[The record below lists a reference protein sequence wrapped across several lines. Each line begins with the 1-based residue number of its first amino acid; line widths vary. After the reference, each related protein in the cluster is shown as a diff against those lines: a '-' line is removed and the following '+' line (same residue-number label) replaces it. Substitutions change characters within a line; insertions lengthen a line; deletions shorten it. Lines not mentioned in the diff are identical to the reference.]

1 MRRIGLVGGALVC
14 IVLGAF
20 LVLLAADVWRW
31 GDAVRADDTRYQAA
45 PGDGDL
51 WDPGALVPLDVAR
64 NSLALGDDL
73 AFRRAV
79 RAMRLGK
86 LEDTRS
92 YDTNVLIQRAEA
104 QRQLEAIAGGGGDP
118 TRRSRAMTLLG
129 VILLA
134 TPVTTTEEQLAALR
148 AAVKHLQTAIELDP
162 DNDEAKFNLE
172 WALRRR
178 SVGLSAQGGSL
189 PNPAGTP
196 NTARGAATG
205 SAGSGY

>member
-1 MRRIGLVGGALVC
+1 MRRIGRVGGAFAV
-14 IVLGAF
+14 IALGA
-20 LVLLAADVWRW
+20 LLIVLAADVWRW
-31 GDAVRADDTRYQAA
+31 SDAVRADDSRYRAA
-45 PGDGDL
+45 PSADDL
-51 WDPGALVPLDVAR
+51 WDPGALVPLEVAR
-64 NSLALGDDL
+64 KSLAVGDDL

-104 QRQLEAIAGGGGDP
+104 QRQLEAIAAGGGDP
-118 TRRSRAMTLLG
+118 ARRSRAMTLVG
-129 VILLA
+129 VLLLA
-134 TPVTTTEEQLAALR
+134 TPVQTADEQRAALK
-148 AAVKHLQTAIELDP
+148 AAVKHLHSAIELDP

-172 WALRRR
+172 FALRRR
-178 SVGLSAQGGSL
+178 SVGLGTQGGSL
-189 PNPAGTP
+189 PNPGGTP